1 MADLAKLS
9 IHQVTLLQQCTT
21 PQFIETMAHH
31 DVRCASLW
39 RDKVREHG
47 VERTAALVADSGIT
61 MSGYCFGGLV
71 TSPDAREA
79 ARARDDVRR
88 ALDEAAALGAPCLV
102 FVAGGVDPAEKSIA
116 NARTR
121 ALDGIAD
128 LIPHARSVGVKLAIE
143 PLHPMICAT
152 RSVLSTVGQ
161 ANRWCDKLAAD
172 DIVGIA
178 VDTYASMVGPGP
190 RGRDRARRQADLRV
204 PRQRLARR
212 HPGPALR
219 PRDDGRRRHRHPRDP
234 GDGRTFRL
242 RRLGR
247 SRDLLAAQLVEA
259 RHRRGGRDDPRTLRE
274 RDLTPAT
281 PAPVRA
287 SRFNRGSPTAPP
299 RR

>member
-1 MADLAKLS
+1 MADLARLS

-79 ARARDDVRR
+79 SRARDDVRR

-178 VDTYASMVGPGP
+178 VDTYAVWWDP
-190 RGRDRARRQADLRV
+190 DLEAEIARAGKRICAFHVSDWLVDTQDLRFD
-204 PRQRLARR
+204 R
-212 HPGPALR
+212 GMM
-219 PRDDGRRRHRHPRDP
+219 
-234 GDGRTFRL
+234 GDGVIDIPGIRAMVE
-242 RRLGR
+242 R
-247 SRDLLAAQLVEA
+247 SGFDGWVEVEIFSQRNWWKRDTDEVVE
-259 RHRRGGRDDPRTLRE
+259 TIQE
-274 RDLTPAT
+274 RFESAT
-281 PAPVRA
+281 
-287 SRFNRGSPTAPP
+287 
-299 RR
+299 

>member
-31 DVRCASLW
+31 DIRCASLW

-121 ALDGIAD
+121 ALDGIAE

-178 VDTYASMVGPGP
+178 VDTYAVWWDP
-190 RGRDRARRQADLRV
+190 DLEAEIARAGKRICAFHVSDWLVDTQDLRFD
-204 PRQRLARR
+204 R
-212 HPGPALR
+212 GMM
-219 PRDDGRRRHRHPRDP
+219 
-234 GDGRTFRL
+234 GDGVIDIPGIRAMVERAGFDGWVEVEIFSQRNWWK
-242 RRLGR
+242 
-247 SRDLLAAQLVEA
+247 RDTDEVVE
-259 RHRRGGRDDPRTLRE
+259 TIQE
-274 RDLTPAT
+274 RFESAT
-281 PAPVRA
+281 
-287 SRFNRGSPTAPP
+287 
-299 RR
+299 

>member
-178 VDTYASMVGPGP
+178 VDTYAVWWDP
-190 RGRDRARRQADLRV
+190 DLEAEIARAGKRICAFHVSDWLVDTQDLRFD
-204 PRQRLARR
+204 R
-212 HPGPALR
+212 GMM
-219 PRDDGRRRHRHPRDP
+219 
-234 GDGRTFRL
+234 GDGVIDIPGIRAMVE
-242 RRLGR
+242 R
-247 SRDLLAAQLVEA
+247 SGFDGWVEVEIFSQRNWWKRDTDEVVE
-259 RHRRGGRDDPRTLRE
+259 TIQE
-274 RDLTPAT
+274 RFESAT
-281 PAPVRA
+281 
-287 SRFNRGSPTAPP
+287 
-299 RR
+299 

>member
-1 MADLAKLS
+1 MADLARLS

-79 ARARDDVRR
+79 SRARDDVRR

-178 VDTYASMVGPGP
+178 VDTYAVWWDP
-190 RGRDRARRQADLRV
+190 DLEAEIARAGKRICAFHVSDWLVDTQDLRFD
-204 PRQRLARR
+204 R
-212 HPGPALR
+212 GMM
-219 PRDDGRRRHRHPRDP
+219 
-234 GDGRTFRL
+234 GDGVIDIPGIRAMVERTGFDGWVEVEIFSQRNWWK
-242 RRLGR
+242 
-247 SRDLLAAQLVEA
+247 RDTDEVVE
-259 RHRRGGRDDPRTLRE
+259 TIQE
-274 RDLTPAT
+274 RFESAT
-281 PAPVRA
+281 
-287 SRFNRGSPTAPP
+287 
-299 RR
+299 